1 MFDLFEEIEQKIHEM
16 LEAFITS
23 NLTTMFTDVNE
34 KTGTIA
40 SEVGQTPEGWN
51 SGILSM
57 I

>member
-1 MFDLFEEIEQKIHEM
+1 MFDLFEVIEQKIPEM

-40 SEVGQTPEGWN
+40 SEVGQTQRVGTQGYFP
-51 SGILSM
+51 
-57 I
+57 